1 MAVAELLAAA
11 TRPQA
16 GPLVAVGG
24 AVIHA
29 TPTPI
34 KEFAVRELG
43 TYDKPVL
50 LGSIGLVL
58 AVFTAVVGIFAVR
71 RRIVAVAGAAVF
83 GIAGPASPGAG
94 RPPPRT
100 TSCRPWSGRASRAA
114 S

>member
-1 MAVAELLAAA
+1 MRRIVWPALIGVLSAAFGVAVAELLAAA

-24 AVIHA
+24 AVIDA

-50 LGSIGLVL
+50 LASIAVALVILTAATGVL
-58 AVFTAVVGIFAVR
+58 AR
-71 RRIVAVAGAAVF
+71 RRRRYAFAGAALV
-83 GIAGPASPGAG
+83 GLAGA
-94 RPPPRT
+94 
-100 TSCRPWSGRASRAA
+100 
-114 S
+114 